1 MANWVIL
8 IVRGGI
14 KIVNWVR
21 RKFGNEEIWKLANG
35 AEKENCYLTGR
46 TYQTCER
53 RLMTLLGRVE
63 RFGRY
68 RRSSEEG

>member
-21 RKFGNEEIWKLANG
+21 RKCGNEEIWELVNG
-35 AEKENCYLTGR
+35 KVEPVGR
-46 TYQTCER
+46 KR
-53 RLMTLLGRVE
+53 K
-63 RFGRY
+63 
-68 RRSSEEG
+68 SSEES